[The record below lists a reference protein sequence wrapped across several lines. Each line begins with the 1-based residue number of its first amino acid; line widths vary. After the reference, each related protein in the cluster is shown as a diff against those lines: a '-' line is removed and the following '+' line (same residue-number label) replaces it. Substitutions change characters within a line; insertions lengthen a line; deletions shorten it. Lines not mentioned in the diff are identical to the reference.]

1 MQFIIAGTGSGQ
13 IAMFDVETL
22 EKVKSW
28 QSDGFVRHI
37 AHSRTDGHIVASF
50 KNNAKVW
57 NSR

>member
-1 MQFIIAGTGSGQ
+1 
-13 IAMFDVETL
+13 MFDVETL
-22 EKVKSW
+22 DKVKSW